1 LAVSPTSPILVGVN
15 TIIHAVLIEQLLS
28 RRGNSAGWGHHRG
41 SGQYSAEA
49 TALATLAGWQR
60 LDAPARTAI
69 LDYWKSHQLPDGG
82 WSSIAP
88 LSCGGNW
95 PTAIIANTLAQIA
108 PKHPSLPKALRSL
121 VSAEPGEA
129 FWLWRLKFRTTDT
142 QVRFDPS
149 KYGWSWGSDSV
160 SWVIPTAGAILA
172 LERGR
177 RLGLIRGREVERRLA
192 VGCSM
197 LLDRMCPGGGWNAGN
212 SVVYGVAL
220 APHID
225 ATSIA
230 LAGLRFHCH
239 LPEVRQSFSWLL
251 ASDCSSAFSLASK
264 ILALQ
269 SYVDVRSDARPAMET
284 AQAKLAVLT
293 QEPAQIADTSTLAFV
308 ILARS
313 GNPNPFALE
322 VAE

>member
-1 LAVSPTSPILVGVN
+1 MDIT
-15 TIIHAVLIEQLLS
+15 IHAVLVDQLLS
-28 RRGNSAGWGHHRG
+28 RRGSSGGWGYRTG
-41 SGQYSAEA
+41 GQYSAEA
-49 TALATLAGWQR
+49 TALATLAVWQR
-60 LDAPARTAI
+60 LDAPARATI
-69 LDYWKSHQLPDGG
+69 LDHWKSHQLPGGG

-88 LSCGGNW
+88 PSSGGNW
-95 PTAIIANTLAQIA
+95 PTAIIANTLAQVA
-108 PKHPSLPKALRSL
+108 PNHPSLLKALRNL

-142 QVRFDPS
+142 KVRFDPS
-149 KYGWSWGSDSV
+149 KYGWGWVSDSV

-177 RLGLIRGREVERRLA
+177 RLGLIRGKEVERRLA
-192 VGCSM
+192 LGCSM

-230 LAGLRFHCH
+230 LAGLRFHYH
-239 LPEVRQSFSWLL
+239 LPEVRQSLSWSLSVLL
-251 ASDCSSAFSLASK
+251 AADCSSAFSLACK

-269 SYVDVRSDARPAMET
+269 TYVDVRSDARPALEA
-284 AQAKLAVLT
+284 AQAKLAVLV
-293 QEPAQIADTSTLAFV
+293 QEPAQSADNSTLALS
-308 ILARS
+308 ILALG

-322 VAE
+322 MAA

>member
-1 LAVSPTSPILVGVN
+1 M
-15 TIIHAVLIEQLLS
+15 
-28 RRGNSAGWGHHRG
+28 
-41 SGQYSAEA
+41 
-49 TALATLAGWQR
+49 
-60 LDAPARTAI
+60 
-69 LDYWKSHQLPDGG
+69 PDGG

-88 LSCGGNW
+88 LSSGGNW
-95 PTAIIANTLAQIA
+95 PTAIIANALAQVA
-108 PKHPSLPKALRSL
+108 PKHPCLPKALRSL

-149 KYGWSWGSDSV
+149 KYGWGWVSDNV

-192 VGCSM
+192 LGCSM

-225 ATSIA
+225 ATSLA
-230 LAGLRFHCH
+230 LAGLRFHYH
-239 LPEVRQSFSWLL
+239 LPEVRQSLSWLL
-251 ASDCSSAFSLASK
+251 AADCSSAFSLACK

-269 SYVDVRSDARPAMET
+269 SYVDVRSDARSAIEV
-284 AQAKLAVLT
+284 AQHKLAVLA
-293 QEPAQIADTSTLAFV
+293 QEPAQIAENSTLALI
-308 ILARS
+308 ILAFS
-313 GNPNPFALE
+313 SNPNPFALE
-322 VAE
+322 MAA

>member
-1 LAVSPTSPILVGVN
+1 MDTTIRAGLVDK
-15 TIIHAVLIEQLLS
+15 LLS
-28 RRGNSAGWGHHRG
+28 RRGNAGAWGYRS

-49 TALATLAGWQR
+49 TALAALAGWSQ
-60 LDAPARTAI
+60 LDASARTSI
-69 LDYWKSHQLPDGG
+69 LDCWKNHQLPDGG

-88 LSCGGNW
+88 SRSGGNW
-95 PTAIIANTLAQIA
+95 PTAIIANTLAQVA
-108 PKHPSLPKALRSL
+108 PNHLCLPRALRRL
-121 VSAEPGEA
+121 VAAEPGEA

-149 KYGWSWGSDSV
+149 KYGWGWISDSV

-177 RLGLIRGREVERRLA
+177 RLGLIRGRDVERRLA
-192 VGCSM
+192 LGGSM

-212 SVVYGVAL
+212 SVVHGVAL

-230 LAGLRFHCH
+230 LAGLRFHYH
-239 LPEVRQSFSWLL
+239 LPEVRQSLSWLL
-251 ASDCSSAFSLASK
+251 TVDCSSAYSLAWK

-269 SYVDVRSDARPAMET
+269 SYVDVRSDARPAIEV

-293 QEPAQIADTSTLAFV
+293 QEPAQIAETSTLALV
-308 ILARS
+308 ILALS
-313 GNPNPFALE
+313 GNPNPFGLE
-322 VAE
+322 AA

>member
-1 LAVSPTSPILVGVN
+1 MDT
-15 TIIHAVLIEQLLS
+15 TIHAVLVDQLLS
-28 RRGNSAGWGHHRG
+28 RRAAAGGWGYRS
-41 SGQYSAEA
+41 SGQHSAEA
-49 TALATLAGWQR
+49 TAFSALAGWQQ
-60 LDAPARTAI
+60 LDAPARTSI
-69 LDYWKSHQLPDGG
+69 LDYWKTHQLPDGG

-88 LSCGGNW
+88 SRSAGNW
-95 PTAIIANTLAQIA
+95 PTAIIANTLAQVA
-108 PKHPSLPKALRSL
+108 PKHPCLPKALRSL
-121 VSAEPGEA
+121 VAATPGEA

-149 KYGWSWGSDSV
+149 KYGWGWVSDSV

-177 RLGLIRGREVERRLA
+177 RLGLIRGKEVERRMAL
-192 VGCSM
+192 GCSM

-212 SVVYGVAL
+212 SLVYGVAL

-230 LAGLRFHCH
+230 LAGLRFHYH
-239 LPEVRQSFSWLL
+239 LPEVRQSLSWLL
-251 ASDCSSAFSLASK
+251 AADCSSAFSLACK

-269 SYVDVRSDARPAMET
+269 SYVDVLSDARPAMEA
-284 AQAKLAVLT
+284 AQAKLATLT
-293 QEPAQIADTSTLAFV
+293 QEPAQIADNSTLALS
-308 ILARS
+308 ILALS

-322 VAE
+322 MA

>member
-1 LAVSPTSPILVGVN
+1 MN
-15 TIIHAVLIEQLLS
+15 TIIHAILS
-28 RRGNSAGWGHHRG
+28 RNCCQGEATAQGGDIIAVAAN
-41 SGQYSAEA
+41 SAEA
-49 TALATLAGWQR
+49 TALATLAGWQW

-88 LSCGGNW
+88 LSSAGNW
-95 PTAIIANTLAQIA
+95 PTAIIANTLAHVA
-108 PKHPSLPKALRSL
+108 PSHPCLPKALRSL

-142 QVRFDPS
+142 NVRFDPS
-149 KYGWSWGSDSV
+149 KYGWGWVSDSV

-177 RLGLIRGREVERRLA
+177 RLGLIWGREVERRL
-192 VGCSM
+192 VLGCSM

-230 LAGLRFHCH
+230 LAGLRFHDH
-239 LPEVRQSFSWLL
+239 LPEVRQSLSWLL
-251 ASDCSSAFSLASK
+251 AADCSSAFSLACK

-269 SYVDVRSDARPAMET
+269 SYVDVLSDARPAMEA
-284 AQAKLAVLT
+284 AQAKLTVLT

-322 VAE
+322 MAA

>member
-1 LAVSPTSPILVGVN
+1 VN
-15 TIIHAVLIEQLLS
+15 TTIHALLNELLS
-28 RRGNSAGWGHHRG
+28 RRAITGVWGYRSG
-41 SGQYSAEA
+41 GQYSAEA
-49 TALATLAGWQR
+49 TALAALAGWRQT
-60 LDAPARTAI
+60 APSAQTSI
-69 LDYWKSHQLPDGG
+69 LDYWKRHQLPDGG

-88 LSCGGNW
+88 TSSAGNW
-95 PTAIIANTLAQIA
+95 PTAIIANTLAQVA
-108 PKHPSLPKALRSL
+108 PNHPSLPKALRSL

-149 KYGWSWGSDSV
+149 KYGWGWVSDSV
-160 SWVIPTAGAILA
+160 SWVIPTSGAILA

-192 VGCSM
+192 LGCSM

-220 APHID
+220 APQID

-230 LAGLRFHCH
+230 LAGLRFHYH

-251 ASDCSSAFSLASK
+251 AADCSSAYSLACK

-269 SYVDVRSDARPAMET
+269 SYVDVRSDARPTMEA
-284 AQAKLAVLT
+284 AQAKLALLT
-293 QEPAQIADTSTLAFV
+293 QEPTQIADNSTLALV
-308 ILARS
+308 ILTLS

-322 VAE
+322 MA

>member
-1 LAVSPTSPILVGVN
+1 LAVSPTSSILDGVN
-15 TIIHAVLIEQLLS
+15 TITRVLVEELLS
-28 RRGNSAGWGHHRG
+28 RRGNNAGWGYRSG
-41 SGQYSAEA
+41 GQYSAEA
-49 TALATLAGWQR
+49 TALAALAGWQQ

-82 WSSIAP
+82 WSSITP
-88 LSCGGNW
+88 SRSGGNW
-95 PTAIIANTLAQIA
+95 PTAIIADTLAQVA
-108 PKHPSLPKALRSL
+108 PNHPSLPKALRSL
-121 VSAEPGEA
+121 VSAKPGEA

-149 KYGWSWGSDSV
+149 KYGWGWVSDSV
-160 SWVIPTAGAILA
+160 SWVIPTPGAILA
-172 LERGR
+172 LECGLC
-177 RLGLIRGREVERRLA
+177 LGLIRGKEVERRMAL
-192 VGCSM
+192 GCSM

-225 ATSIA
+225 VTSIA
-230 LAGLRFHCH
+230 LARLRFHYH

-251 ASDCSSAFSLASK
+251 TADCSSAYSLAWK

-269 SYVDVRSDARPAMET
+269 SYVDVRSDARPAMEG

-293 QEPAQIADTSTLAFV
+293 QEPAQTAENSTLALS
-308 ILARS
+308 ILALS

-322 VAE
+322 MAA

>member
-1 LAVSPTSPILVGVN
+1 LGA
-15 TIIHAVLIEQLLS
+15 
-28 RRGNSAGWGHHRG
+28 
-41 SGQYSAEA
+41 
-49 TALATLAGWQR
+49 LAGWQQ
-60 LDAPARTAI
+60 LDAPARTSI
-69 LDYWKSHQLPDGG
+69 LDYWKTHQLPDGR

-88 LSCGGNW
+88 SSSAGNW
-95 PTAIIANTLAQIA
+95 PTAIIANTLAQVA
-108 PKHPSLPKALRSL
+108 PNHPCLPKALQSL
-121 VSAEPGEA
+121 VAATPGEA

-149 KYGWSWGSDSV
+149 KYGWGWVSDSV

-177 RLGLIRGREVERRLA
+177 RLGLIRGREAERRLA
-192 VGCSM
+192 LGCSM

-230 LAGLRFHCH
+230 LAGLRFHYH
-239 LPEVRQSFSWLL
+239 LPEVRQSLSWLL
-251 ASDCSSAFSLASK
+251 AADCLSAFSLACK

-269 SYVDVRSDARPAMET
+269 SYVDVRSDARAAMEA

-293 QEPAQIADTSTLAFV
+293 REPAQIADNSTLALS
-308 ILARS
+308 ILALS

-322 VAE
+322 VAAA